1 MDILLD
7 SQIKQFLNDVN
18 QLELDQAATIKSK
31 QYLEKSILD
40 LKMKI
45 KDDKEALDIATNA
58 IEILRKVSDE
68 AVRQAY
74 KFLEASLNASL
85 ERMFEN
91 TTRRIALKEYTR
103 NNQYPQLEI
112 ELTVANGKVR
122 SLKADSGHG
131 LAQIV
136 SLLSILSLIVITN
149 SRRLL
154 VMDEI
159 ISGLSIHN
167 REIIT
172 DILWTFTEIGFQFVV
187 NEHGYVPRGA
197 KVYHLEMVGDVSHV
211 KETYIENNGVYL
223 QGDYNDVN
231 VDDDADT
238 LRNVS
243 NIIKATDKPSVNSE
257 VVIKVP
263 EPPKIP
269 NVPSSS
275 LSGLKP
281 MEPAKTSGTS
291 GTSGTSETSG
301 FSSIPEPPKPLDLGF
316 GGSGALDI

>member
-238 LRNVS
+238 LRNVA
-243 NIIKATDKPSVNSE
+243 NIIKSTDKPSVNSE
-257 VVIKVP
+257 VIIKVP

-269 NVPSSS
+269 NMPSDS

-281 MEPAKTSGTS
+281 MEPAKASGTS
-291 GTSGTSETSG
+291 GTSG

>member
-243 NIIKATDKPSVNSE
+243 NIVKAADKPSINSE

-269 NVPSSS
+269 NMPSNS

-281 MEPAKTSGTS
+281 MEPTKTNGASGTS
-291 GTSGTSETSG
+291 GTSG

>member
-231 VDDDADT
+231 VDDDTDDFKSVA
-238 LRNVS
+238 

-269 NVPSSS
+269 NMPNNS

-281 MEPAKTSGTS
+281 MEPTKASGTS
-291 GTSGTSETSG
+291 GTSG

>member
-136 SLLSILSLIVITN
+136 SLLSILSLVVITN

-243 NIIKATDKPSVNSE
+243 NIIKATDKPSINSE

-269 NVPSSS
+269 NMPSSG

-281 MEPAKTSGTS
+281 MEPTKASGTS
-291 GTSGTSETSG
+291 GTSGTSG

>member
-231 VDDDADT
+231 VDDNADM
-238 LRNVS
+238 LRNVA
-243 NIIKATDKPSVNSE
+243 NITKASDKPNVNSE

-269 NVPSSS
+269 NMPSNS

-281 MEPAKTSGTS
+281 MKPTKTSGTS
-291 GTSGTSETSG
+291 GTSGFSG
-301 FSSIPEPPKPLDLGF
+301 IPEPPKPLDLGF

>member
-231 VDDDADT
+231 VDDDTDT

-269 NVPSSS
+269 NMPSNS

-281 MEPAKTSGTS
+281 MEPAKTSEAKTS
-291 GTSGTSETSG
+291 GTSG

>member
-243 NIIKATDKPSVNSE
+243 NIIKATDKPSINSE

-269 NVPSSS
+269 NMPSNS

-281 MEPAKTSGTS
+281 MEPTK
-291 GTSGTSETSG
+291 TSGTSETSG

>member
-223 QGDYNDVN
+223 QGDYSDVN

-243 NIIKATDKPSVNSE
+243 NIIKDTDKPSVNSE

-269 NVPSSS
+269 NMPSSS

-281 MEPAKTSGTS
+281 MEPIKTSEAKTSGTS
-291 GTSGTSETSG
+291 GFSG
-301 FSSIPEPPKPLDLGF
+301 IPEPPKPLDLGF

>member
-269 NVPSSS
+269 NMPSNS

-281 MEPAKTSGTS
+281 MEPAKASGTS
-291 GTSGTSETSG
+291 GTSG

>member
-231 VDDDADT
+231 VDDDIDT

-269 NVPSSS
+269 TMPSNS

-281 MEPAKTSGTS
+281 MEPIKTSEAKTSGTS
-291 GTSGTSETSG
+291 GFSG
-301 FSSIPEPPKPLDLGF
+301 IPEPPKPLDLGF

>member
-223 QGDYNDVN
+223 QGDYNDIN
-231 VDDDADT
+231 SDDTDDFKSVA
-238 LRNVS
+238 

-269 NVPSSS
+269 NMPSNS

-281 MEPAKTSGTS
+281 MEPTKTTGASETSG
-291 GTSGTSETSG
+291 TSG

>member
-1 MDILLD
+1 MDITLE
-7 SQIKQFLNDVN
+7 SQISNFFNEVN
-18 QLELDQAATIKSK
+18 KLEIDQAAAVKSK
-31 QYLEKSILD
+31 QYLENSILE
-40 LKMKI
+40 LKNKI

-74 KFLEASLNASL
+74 KFLENSLNASL

-112 ELTVANGKVR
+112 ELTVGNGKVR

-149 SRRLL
+149 SRRIL

-172 DILWTFTEIGFQFVV
+172 DILWTFTDIGFQFVV

-197 KVYHLEMVGDVSHV
+197 KVFHLEMVGDVSHV
-211 KETYIENNGVYL
+211 KESYIENKGVYL
-223 QGDYNDVN
+223 QGEYNDEKDN
-231 VDDDADT
+231 SIDADDVEEMP
-238 LRNVS
+238 RKAS
-243 NIIKATDKPSVNSE
+243 NKASNF
-257 VVIKVP
+257 
-263 EPPKIP
+263 
-269 NVPSSS
+269 
-275 LSGLKP
+275 
-281 MEPAKTSGTS
+281 KTS
-291 GTSGTSETSG
+291 
-301 FSSIPEPPKPLDLGF
+301 IPTPPPVPVINNA
-316 GGSGALDI
+316 GSGIDESGIVEL

>member
-112 ELTVANGKVR
+112 ELTFANGKVR

>member
-1 MDILLD
+1 MNILLD

-269 NVPSSS
+269 NIPSNS

-281 MEPAKTSGTS
+281 MEPTKTS
-291 GTSGTSETSG
+291 E

>member
-257 VVIKVP
+257 VAIKVP

-269 NVPSSS
+269 NMPSNS

-291 GTSGTSETSG
+291 GTSRAGGASG

>member
-231 VDDDADT
+231 VDDDTDT

-269 NVPSSS
+269 NMPSNS

-281 MEPAKTSGTS
+281 MEPIKTSEAKTSGTS
-291 GTSGTSETSG
+291 GFSG
-301 FSSIPEPPKPLDLGF
+301 IPEPPKPLDLGF

>member
-231 VDDDADT
+231 VDDDTDDFKSVA
-238 LRNVS
+238 

-269 NVPSSS
+269 NMPSNS

-281 MEPAKTSGTS
+281 MEPTKASG
-291 GTSGTSETSG
+291 TSG

>member
-243 NIIKATDKPSVNSE
+243 NIIKATDKPSINSD

-269 NVPSSS
+269 NMPSNS

-281 MEPAKTSGTS
+281 MEPAKASGTNGTS
-291 GTSGTSETSG
+291 GTGG

>member
-1 MDILLD
+1 MDIILD

-269 NVPSSS
+269 NMPSSS
-275 LSGLKP
+275 LSSLKP
-281 MEPAKTSGTS
+281 MEPSKTSGTS
-291 GTSGTSETSG
+291 R

>member
-243 NIIKATDKPSVNSE
+243 NIIKATDKPSVSSE

-269 NVPSSS
+269 NMPSNS
-275 LSGLKP
+275 LIGLKP
-281 MEPAKTSGTS
+281 MEPAKTSGA
-291 GTSGTSETSG
+291 TSG
-301 FSSIPEPPKPLDLGF
+301 FSGIPEPPKPLDLGF

>member
-1 MDILLD
+1 MDITLE
-7 SQIKQFLNDVN
+7 SQISNFFNEVN
-18 QLELDQAATIKSK
+18 KLEIDQAAAVKSK
-31 QYLEKSILD
+31 KYLENSILE
-40 LKMKI
+40 LKNKI

-74 KFLEASLNASL
+74 KFLEGSLNASL

-91 TTRRIALKEYTR
+91 TTRRISLKEYTR

-112 ELTVANGKVR
+112 ELTVGNGKVR

-149 SRRLL
+149 SRRIL

-172 DILWTFTEIGFQFVV
+172 DILWTFTDIGFQFVV

-197 KVYHLEMVGDVSHV
+197 KVFHLEMVGDVSHV
-211 KETYIENNGVYL
+211 KESYIENKGVYL
-223 QGDYNDVN
+223 QGEYNDEKDN
-231 VDDDADT
+231 SIDTDDVVEA
-238 LRNVS
+238 S
-243 NIIKATDKPSVNSE
+243 NRASNRASNFKNSVPTPPP
-257 VVIKVP
+257 VPVI
-263 EPPKIP
+263 
-269 NVPSSS
+269 NTNN
-275 LSGLKP
+275 
-281 MEPAKTSGTS
+281 A
-291 GTSGTSETSG
+291 
-301 FSSIPEPPKPLDLGF
+301 
-316 GGSGALDI
+316 GSGIDESGIVEL

>member
-269 NVPSSS
+269 NMPSNS

-281 MEPAKTSGTS
+281 MEPTKASGTS
-291 GTSGTSETSG
+291 GTSG

>member
-1 MDILLD
+1 MNLVLEQKIDA
-7 SQIKQFLNDVN
+7 FLNSVN
-18 QLELDQAATIKSK
+18 QLEIEQAATIKSK
-31 QYLEKSILD
+31 EYLEKSIEE
-40 LKMKI
+40 LKLKI

-58 IEILRKVSDE
+58 IEILRRVSDE

-74 KFLEASLNASL
+74 KFLETSLNASL

-91 TTRRIALKEYTR
+91 TTRKIALKEYTR

-149 SRRLL
+149 SRRIL
-154 VMDEI
+154 VMDEV

-197 KVYHLEMVGDVSHV
+197 KVFHLEMVGDVSHV
-211 KETYIENNGVYL
+211 KESYIENKGVYL
-223 QGDYNDVN
+223 QGEYSGEADSDSDS
-231 VDDDADT
+231 DDTVQRIKIVEEPVKIPAPPVITPKVTNGAGFNPGD
-238 LRNVS
+238 S
-243 NIIKATDKPSVNSE
+243 NII
-257 VVIKVP
+257 
-263 EPPKIP
+263 
-269 NVPSSS
+269 
-275 LSGLKP
+275 
-281 MEPAKTSGTS
+281 
-291 GTSGTSETSG
+291 
-301 FSSIPEPPKPLDLGF
+301 SI
-316 GGSGALDI
+316 